1 MFYFS
6 THTYRLIKI
15 MARVTVED
23 CLDKVENRFELVLVA
38 AKRAHQLN
46 SGGFRT
52 TLDVGKDKPTVL
64 ALREIEAGL
73 IDASILTEE
82 YAIEEGLNAQQK
94 LADEVKMS
102 EVKEELSE
110 ATLDSKVS
118 SDDLVVKD
126 EDE

>member
-1 MFYFS
+1 
-6 THTYRLIKI
+6 

-46 SGGFRT
+46 SGGYRT
-52 TLDVGKDKPTVL
+52 TLDAGKDKPTVL

-82 YAIEEGLNAQQK
+82 YEMEEELNAQDK
-94 LADEVKMS
+94 LLEEAKINEVA
-102 EVKEELSE
+102 EELSE
-110 ATLDSKVS
+110 VTIDTE
-118 SDDLVVKD
+118 DDNL
-126 EDE
+126 EIEEESE

>member
-1 MFYFS
+1 
-6 THTYRLIKI
+6 

-46 SGGFRT
+46 SGGYRT

-73 IDASILTEE
+73 IDNSILTEE
-82 YAIEEGLNAQQK
+82 YTMEQELKAQDKLSEEL
-94 LADEVKMS
+94 KMS
-102 EVKEELSE
+102 EVTEELSKV
-110 ATLDSKVS
+110 ALDTE
-118 SDDLVVKD
+118 SDDIVI
-126 EDE
+126 EEESE

>member
-1 MFYFS
+1 
-6 THTYRLIKI
+6 

-46 SGGFRT
+46 SGDYRT
-52 TLDVGKDKPTVL
+52 TLDVGKDKPSVL

-82 YAIEEGLNAQQK
+82 YAMEEELNAQDRLSQE
-94 LADEVKMS
+94 AKMS
-102 EVKEELSE
+102 EVTEELSE
-110 ATLDSKVS
+110 ATLDTE
-118 SDDLVVKD
+118 SDDIQIEK
-126 EDE
+126 ESE

>member
-1 MFYFS
+1 
-6 THTYRLIKI
+6 

-46 SGGFRT
+46 SGGYRT
-52 TLDVGKDKPTVL
+52 TLDAGKDKPTVL

-82 YAIEEGLNAQQK
+82 YEMEEQLNAQEK
-94 LADEVKMS
+94 LSEEAKMS
-102 EVKEELSE
+102 EVAEELSE
-110 ATLDSKVS
+110 VTLDTK
-118 SDDLVVKD
+118 SDDIAI
-126 EDE
+126 EEESE

>member
-1 MFYFS
+1 
-6 THTYRLIKI
+6 

-46 SGGFRT
+46 SGGYRT

-82 YAIEEGLNAQQK
+82 YAMEEELNAQDK
-94 LADEVKMS
+94 LSEAAKIS
-102 EVKEELSE
+102 EVAEELSE
-110 ATLDSKVS
+110 VTLDTE
-118 SDDLVVKD
+118 SDDIVI
-126 EDE
+126 EEESE

>member
-1 MFYFS
+1 
-6 THTYRLIKI
+6 

-46 SGGFRT
+46 SGGYRT

-82 YAIEEGLNAQQK
+82 YAMEEELNAQDK
-94 LADEVKMS
+94 LS
-102 EVKEELSE
+102 EEAKISQVAEELSE
-110 ATLDSKVS
+110 VTLDTK
-118 SDDLVVKD
+118 SDDIAI
-126 EDE
+126 EEESE

>member
-1 MFYFS
+1 
-6 THTYRLIKI
+6 

-46 SGGFRT
+46 SGGYRT

-73 IDASILTEE
+73 IDNSILTDEYTMEQELKAQDKLSEE
-82 YAIEEGLNAQQK
+82 L
-94 LADEVKMS
+94 KMS
-102 EVKEELSE
+102 EVTEELSKV
-110 ATLDSKVS
+110 ALDTE
-118 SDDLVVKD
+118 SDDIVI
-126 EDE
+126 EEESE

>member
-1 MFYFS
+1 
-6 THTYRLIKI
+6 

-38 AKRAHQLN
+38 AKRAHQLS
-46 SGGFRT
+46 SGGYRT

-82 YAIEEGLNAQQK
+82 YAMEEELNAQDK
-94 LADEVKMS
+94 LS
-102 EVKEELSE
+102 EVAKISEVAEELSE
-110 ATLDSKVS
+110 VTLDTK
-118 SDDLVVKD
+118 SDDIAI
-126 EDE
+126 EEESE

>member
-1 MFYFS
+1 
-6 THTYRLIKI
+6 

-46 SGGFRT
+46 SGGYRT
-52 TLDVGKDKPTVL
+52 TLDAGRDKPTVL

-82 YAIEEGLNAQQK
+82 YAMEEELNAK
-94 LADEVKMS
+94 DALVEEKKINEVN
-102 EVKEELSE
+102 EELSE
-110 ATLDSKVS
+110 VTLDSK
-118 SDDLVVKD
+118 SDDIVI
-126 EDE
+126 EEQSE

>member
-1 MFYFS
+1 
-6 THTYRLIKI
+6 

-23 CLDKVENRFELVLVA
+23 CLDKVQNRFELVLVA

-82 YAIEEGLNAQQK
+82 YAIEEELNAQEK
-94 LADEVKMS
+94 LADEAKMS

-110 ATLDSKVS
+110 ATLDSEVVT
-118 SDDLVVKD
+118 DDLVVKD

>member
-1 MFYFS
+1 
-6 THTYRLIKI
+6 

-46 SGGFRT
+46 SGGYRT
-52 TLDVGKDKPTVL
+52 TLDAGKAKPTVL

-82 YAIEEGLNAQQK
+82 YAMEQELNAQEK
-94 LADEVKMS
+94 LSEEAKMS
-102 EVKEELSE
+102 EVTEELSQVS
-110 ATLDSKVS
+110 LDTE
-118 SDDLVVKD
+118 SDDIVIEEESK
-126 EDE
+126 

>member
-1 MFYFS
+1 
-6 THTYRLIKI
+6 

-46 SGGFRT
+46 SGGYRT
-52 TLDVGKDKPTVL
+52 TLDAGKDKPTVL

-82 YAIEEGLNAQQK
+82 YQMEVELNAQDRLLEQTK
-94 LADEVKMS
+94 IS
-102 EVKEELSE
+102 EVTEELSE
-110 ATLDSKVS
+110 VTLDTK
-118 SDDLVVKD
+118 SDDIAI
-126 EDE
+126 EEESE